1 VHGSDEVPEP
11 LPIDDG
17 GRLDVHDE
25 VVKDGSHDSD
35 LSVCVCLSH
44 VSQGGEAGRGQAL
57 VLQRV
62 SQELGFRDL
71 GRYDL
76 EIKYFGIFP
85 RRTRRCTSKVV
96 SVGVFLHCASDLQ
109 GHVIDN
115 INDLP

>member
-1 VHGSDEVPEP
+1 MHGSDEVPEP

-44 VSQGGEAGRGQAL
+44 VSQGGETGRGQAL
-57 VLQRV
+57 VFQRV
-62 SQELGFRDL
+62 CQEFSFRDL

-76 EIKYFGIFP
+76 EIKYFGISP
-85 RRTRRCTSKVV
+85 TQYVV
-96 SVGVFLHCASDLQ
+96 RVRLYQWEYFYIVHLIYRAML
-109 GHVIDN
+109 
-115 INDLP
+115 